1 MRHNY
6 SICSGILFLFTCVA
20 LPLLSTAQFRYTTQ
34 KAAVSI
40 AGTSSLHDWTEK
52 SKEGAGVAVFTFAD
66 DKLVLNGLS
75 FVVPV
80 KSLKSE
86 HSSMDNNTYKAL
98 KADKNPNITYT
109 ATTAHLTRIDAET
122 FNATTTGTLT
132 IAGTTNNVEIAANV
146 KVNPDKTITVT
157 GSKKIKMTD
166 YKVDPPTAV
175 MGTIKTGNDIT
186 ISFNCKF
193 IKQ

>member
-1 MRHNY
+1 MIRNNSTGSY
-6 SICSGILFLFTCVA
+6 ILLVLACVA
-20 LPLLSTAQFRYTTQ
+20 TPVFLVAQSRYTTQ
-34 KAAVSI
+34 KATVSI
-40 AGTSSLHDWTEK
+40 SGTSSLHDWTEK
-52 SKEGAGVAVFTFAD
+52 SQEGSGVAVFTFAE

-98 KADKNPNITYT
+98 KSDKNPNITYT
-109 ATTAHLTRIDAET
+109 ASTAHLTRIDAET
-122 FNATTTGTLT
+122 FKATTTGTLT
-132 IAGTTNNVEIAANV
+132 IAGTTNNVELSSNV

-193 IKQ
+193 IRQ